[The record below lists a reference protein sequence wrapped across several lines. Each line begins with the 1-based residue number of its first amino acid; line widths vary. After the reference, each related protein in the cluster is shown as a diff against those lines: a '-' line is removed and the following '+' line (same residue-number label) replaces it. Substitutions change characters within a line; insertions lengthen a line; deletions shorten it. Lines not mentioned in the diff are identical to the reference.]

1 MGQQCLLLH
10 VVMLQVLTYLNCS
23 LHQNKLLHSRL
34 EAKHLNSAEKDSHS
48 GKISSGSTG
57 SDQLEDSGLQ
67 SVVNYLRR
75 TKEIVREFFVVLLFL
90 SFCSFSIR
98 WGYLSHVLLL

>member
-1 MGQQCLLLH
+1 M
-10 VVMLQVLTYLNCS
+10 VMLKVFTYLNCS

-34 EAKHLNSAEKDSHS
+34 EAMHLHSAEKDSRS
-48 GKISSGSTG
+48 GKKSSGNTD

-75 TKEIVREFFVVLLFL
+75 TKEIVREVSSLD
-90 SFCSFSIR
+90 
-98 WGYLSHVLLL
+98 